1 MPELM
6 KEQWQ
11 IDQSNQAV
19 PADSAV
25 SAFVHFFGS
34 ISIAVGFSVMPKKF
48 LPGSNKRGSFYA
60 TTP

>member
-25 SAFVHFFGS
+25 SAFFFWFHLDRCWLQCD
-34 ISIAVGFSVMPKKF
+34 AEEVLARF
-48 LPGSNKRGSFYA
+48 
-60 TTP
+60 